1 MSDPNSTPP
10 GWYNDQSAQPVLRY
24 WDGQAWTDQ
33 TRPLG
38 SEPVPEP
45 TSDQSF
51 LNTATVNAAAAV
63 VVDEAHKRKSRKRA
77 WIVLGSVGGVIVAIA
92 IISSI
97 ASSPSFQ
104 SGYNAALTEDT
115 TSASSDTPAAP
126 APKDTSVG
134 VPNMVGMTVADAKTA
149 AQAAGLTLS
158 FADGTG
164 DDWTVSAQ
172 TPDANSRVDPGTPV
186 TVQGQAPKP
195 KLTVGQEQ
203 AVAKA
208 QSYLSVLPFS
218 RQGLID
224 QLVFDQFPV
233 ADATFA
239 ADNIGAD
246 WNAQAVLKAKSYLSA
261 MSFSHGG
268 LVDQLVFDKFTREQA
283 EYGVSQNGL

>member
-24 WDGQAWTDQ
+24 WDGQQWTDQ

-38 SEPVPEP
+38 DEPVLATAPAAAP
-45 TSDQSF
+45 GTPKRPWYKRKAIVIPLGIFAGLVLIGAISSAINGGSPS
-51 LNTATVNAAAAV
+51 NTADDTPAV
-63 VVDEAHKRKSRKRA
+63 V
-77 WIVLGSVGGVIVAIA
+77 
-92 IISSI
+92 
-97 ASSPSFQ
+97 
-104 SGYNAALTEDT
+104 T
-115 TSASSDTPAAP
+115 SDTPAAP

-195 KLTVGQEQ
+195 KLTVGQQ
-203 AVAKA
+203 NAVDKA
-208 QSYLSVLPFS
+208 QSYLKFLPFS

-224 QLVFDQFPV
+224 QLVYEQFPV

-239 ADNIGAD
+239 VDNIGAD
-246 WNAQAVLKAKSYLSA
+246 WNAQAVAKAKSYLSS
-261 MSFSHGG
+261 MSFSHGS
-268 LVDQLVFDKFTREQA
+268 LVDQLIYDKFTREQA